1 MTETERSSV
10 LDARRAQHT
19 LDQDAEAG
27 RIVVLADLDNG
38 THALQLG
45 GKMVTQTD
53 ADSAS
58 DSQASGQTGCNRRR
72 GCQGIDEKEGCN

>member
-1 MTETERSSV
+1 MADSGSA

-19 LDQDAEAG
+19 LDQDAKAG
-27 RIVVLADLDNG
+27 WIVVLADLDNG

-53 ADSAS
+53 TNSAP
-58 DSQASGQTGCNRRR
+58 DSQ
-72 GCQGIDEKEGCN
+72 I